1 MGKIRGEIGG
11 EVHGTVGDVTISTW
25 KGLKVAR
32 RKRGPSR
39 VPATEA
45 QQRQREQ
52 FAFASEYAK
61 EVAADPAR
69 KGIYEALAKGQP
81 TTWRALAVQDYL
93 TPPII
98 GRADV
103 RDYHGHAGDRIDIF
117 VHDATCERVHVRIL
131 NPEGAP
137 GDSLGTLVEE
147 GEAERAVEGQD
158 FHWVYRAQGEYTG
171 GRFVLVVEATD
182 LPGNTSTTSL
192 EGEV

>member
-1 MGKIRGEIGG
+1 LP
-11 EVHGTVGDVTISTW
+11 V
-25 KGLKVAR
+25 
-32 RKRGPSR
+32 
-39 VPATEA
+39 TEA

-52 FAFASEYAK
+52 FVFASEYAK
-61 EVAADPAR
+61 EVAADAT
-69 KGIYEALAKGQP
+69 KKAVYEALAKGQP

-103 RDYHGHAGDRIDIF
+103 RDYHGHVGERIDVF
-117 VHDATCERVHVRIL
+117 VHDATCEKVQVQIL

-137 GDSLGTLVEE
+137 EGSLGTLVEE
-147 GEAERAVEGQD
+147 GDAERAVVGQD
-158 FHWVYRAQGEYTG
+158 FHWVYRATQEYTG
-171 GRFVLVVEATD
+171 ARFVLVVEATD